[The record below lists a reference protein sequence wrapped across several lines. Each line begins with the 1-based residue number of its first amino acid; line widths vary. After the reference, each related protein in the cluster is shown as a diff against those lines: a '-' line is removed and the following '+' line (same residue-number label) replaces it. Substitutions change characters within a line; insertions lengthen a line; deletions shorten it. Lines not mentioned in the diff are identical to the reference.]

1 MSVYLIVD
9 VLDWMAH
16 GIIIFG
22 AFVVWLGFVIA
33 VTPRANYP
41 SIGADGQTRS
51 RAIQKRPSLPQ

>member
-33 VTPRANYP
+33 VSGNYP
-41 SIGADGQTRS
+41 SIGADGQTSS